1 MSKVKLLL
9 YCTKNGRPLVWG
21 SDNPYMDDCYTQTY
35 GYSREEADKIF
46 GMLNG
51 KIVAECDCDKVEEIA
66 CCCVPYRNKNNLGYE
81 YFIDN
86 GVYKVEWNKNN
97 IVDYDPLP
105 YKEEGVVF
113 ERSDRYID
121 SMFKNEDL
129 KKMCLSPQELLD
141 YIKLGNDG
149 YALHLSNLKVFDK
162 PYQLDDL
169 FLLGEKGNVHVLEKA
184 PQNMCNVSFRYGAL
198 RGTEQI
204 INNYVLIS
212 IRPEWLCK
220 ILNGEKTIVIRKQ
233 IVNELKEMM

>member
-21 SDNPYMDDCYTQTY
+21 SANPYMDDCYTQTY
-35 GYSREEADKIF
+35 GYSRKEADKIF
-46 GMLNG
+46 SMING

-81 YFIDN
+81 LFIDN

-97 IVDYDPLP
+97 IVGYDTLP
-105 YKEEGVVF
+105 YKEDGVVF

-129 KKMCLSPQELLD
+129 QKMCLSPQELLD
-141 YIKLGNDG
+141 YLKLGNKG
-149 YALHLSNLKVFDK
+149 FAIYLSNLEIYDEPKELPEFYKDS
-162 PYQLDDL
+162 
-169 FLLGEKGNVHVLEKA
+169 FLKERILKA
-184 PQNMCNVSFRYGAL
+184 PQNMCKAYDKNGNKY
-198 RGTEQI
+198 I
-204 INNYVLIS
+204 LIS

-220 ILNGEKTIVIRKQ
+220 ILNGEKTIEIRKQ

>member
-9 YCTKNGRPLVWG
+9 YCTKNGKPLVWG
-21 SDNPYMDDCYTQTY
+21 NANPYMDDCYTQTY

-81 YFIDN
+81 LFIDN
-86 GVYKVEWNKNN
+86 GVYKVEWNENN
-97 IVDYDPLP
+97 SNGDNPKYLKDDGIL
-105 YKEEGVVF
+105 F

-121 SMFKNEDL
+121 SMFKNEDFQ
-129 KKMCLSPQELLD
+129 KMCLSPQELLD
-141 YIKLGNDG
+141 YIKLGKNV
-149 YALHLSNLKVFDK
+149 YAIYLSNLEIYDEPKELPEFYKDS
-162 PYQLDDL
+162 
-169 FLLGEKGNVHVLEKA
+169 LLKERILKA
-184 PQNMCNVSFRYGAL
+184 PLNMCKAYDKNENKY
-198 RGTEQI
+198 I
-204 INNYVLIS
+204 LIS

-220 ILNGEKTIVIRKQ
+220 ILNGEKTIEIKKQ